1 MPDPRHLLGARAE
14 AATAVWLT
22 SRGWIVVA
30 RRWRGPT
37 GELDIVAFDTDGTL
51 VGIEVKLRRT
61 GRAGGPLDAIDR
73 RRVRR
78 QRAALTAFRATE
90 GSSSGQGLRIDLVA
104 VRPAADGRW
113 RLSHLRAID
122 EW

>member
-14 AATAVWLT
+14 AATAAWLT
-22 SRGWIVVA
+22 ARGWIVVA
-30 RRWRGPT
+30 RRWRGPA

-51 VGIEVKLRRT
+51 VAIEVKLRRT
-61 GRAGGPLDAIDR
+61 GRAGGPFDAIDR

-78 QRAALTAFRATE
+78 QRATLTAFRTAN

-104 VRPAADGRW
+104 VRPAGDGRW

>member
-1 MPDPRHLLGARAE
+1 
-14 AATAVWLT
+14 
-22 SRGWIVVA
+22 VVA

-90 GSSSGQGLRIDLVA
+90 RSSSGQGLRIDLVA